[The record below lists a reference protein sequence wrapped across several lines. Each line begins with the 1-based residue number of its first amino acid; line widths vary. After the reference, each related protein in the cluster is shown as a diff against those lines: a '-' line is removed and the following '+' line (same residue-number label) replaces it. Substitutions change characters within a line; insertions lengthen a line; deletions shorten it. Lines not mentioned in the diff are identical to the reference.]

1 MAIMKNVVKALGIV
15 LVVLFG
21 CVSQAR
27 AASIAYM
34 TGTSDPWG
42 IDPSDAGSPDAAMNQ
57 AFGTGSWDKYNG
69 FDVSIFGG
77 GYNFIYLDGGDGIST
92 QFDTFF
98 SISTVAALE
107 NFVSGGGRLFVNAAR
122 WTNGDLN
129 LGFGMT
135 MIGNQFSYTGNLI
148 VDPNGAL
155 SANGAG
161 SNWSGGYF
169 SHDMVTGG
177 LVDYIVGT
185 EGAVLTGGS
194 QGLGFY
200 LAGGMTSPYWQSTGG
215 NALRANILTY
225 AATVSAVPLP
235 AALPL
240 YAAALGFAA
249 FAARRR
255 KSKAK

>member
-1 MAIMKNVVKALGIV
+1 MATMKNVARVLGVVFLV
-15 LVVLFG
+15 LCG
-21 CVSQAR
+21 WASQAH

-42 IDPSDAGSPDAAMNQ
+42 ISPLDSGSPDAAMNR
-57 AFGTGSWDKYNG
+57 AFGSGSWDKYNG
-69 FDVSIFGG
+69 FDASIFGV
-77 GYNFIYLDGGDGIST
+77 GYNFIYLDGGEGA
-92 QFDTFF
+92 FEEFETFF
-98 SISTVAALE
+98 SDLTVAALE

-122 WTNGDLN
+122 SNSDDLYI
-129 LGFGMT
+129 GFGMT
-135 MIGNQFSYTGNLI
+135 LATEQFSDDGELI
-148 VDPNGAL
+148 LDPNSAL

-161 SNWSGGYF
+161 SSWTGTSF
-169 SHDMVTGG
+169 SHDVVTGG

-200 LAGGMTSPYWQSTGG
+200 LAGGMTSPFFQSAGG
-215 NALRANILTY
+215 EALRANILSYT
-225 AATVSAVPLP
+225 ANISAVPLP

-240 YAAALGFAA
+240 YAAALGLAG

>member
-21 CVSQAR
+21 CVSQAQ

-240 YAAALGFAA
+240 YAAALGLAGLV
-249 FAARRR
+249 ARRR
-255 KSKAK
+255 KSKVK